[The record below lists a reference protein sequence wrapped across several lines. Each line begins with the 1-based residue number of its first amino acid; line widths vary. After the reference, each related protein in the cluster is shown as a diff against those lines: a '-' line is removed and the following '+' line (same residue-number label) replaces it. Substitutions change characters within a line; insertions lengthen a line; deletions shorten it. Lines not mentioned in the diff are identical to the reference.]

1 MVLLLW
7 MTIQDILEFSF
18 LMTNQMCSP
27 YSRALLR
34 ELKMNLISK
43 SRRLEVIMAPS
54 SKTLELK
61 IIVMKRESNMNCQPS
76 TLHNKMKLLKGRIT
90 L

>member
-1 MVLLLW
+1 MYSL
-7 MTIQDILEFSF
+7 
-18 LMTNQMCSP
+18 
-27 YSRALLR
+27 YSRALQR

-54 SKTLELK
+54 SRTSKLK
-61 IIVMKRESNMNCQPS
+61 IIVMKKESSMNFA
-76 TLHNKMKLLKGRIT
+76 LHNKMKLLKGRIG